1 MGELTGFLSYVL
13 QILNSLMMISN
24 VFLMMTRSIASG
36 VRIMEVIDEKVDITD
51 EKARDIQVEKGEIVF
66 DHVWFKYKK
75 EAREYVLSNISFCI
89 KPGQTVGII
98 GQTGAAKTTLVQL
111 IPRLYEAEKGRITI
125 DGIPVEEYPM
135 EHLRDA
141 IAMVLQ
147 KNTLFSGTLLSNLKW
162 GNENA
167 GQEEVELACHIA
179 CADEFIDRLPQGYE
193 TEMGQG
199 GVNVS
204 GGQKQRLCIAR
215 ALLKKPKVLIL
226 DDSTSA
232 VDTATE
238 ARIRERMRKYL
249 PDMTKIIIA
258 QRISSVRHADQ
269 IIILDDGKV
278 NDIGTHETLLERN
291 EIYRQIYDSQKEGV
305 EL

>member
-1 MGELTGFLSYVL
+1 M
-13 QILNSLMMISN
+13 
-24 VFLMMTRSIASG
+24 
-36 VRIMEVIDEKVDITD
+36 
-51 EKARDIQVEKGEIVF
+51 
-66 DHVWFKYKK
+66 
-75 EAREYVLSNISFCI
+75 VLSNISFCI

-204 GGQKQRLCIAR
+204 GGQKQRLCIAQSPAEKTKGSDPGR
-215 ALLKKPKVLIL
+215 FYQRGGYRYRGTYPGAYEKI
-226 DDSTSA
+226 SA
-232 VDTATE
+232 GHDKDHHCPE
-238 ARIRERMRKYL
+238 DLFRSGMQIRSL
-249 PDMTKIIIA
+249 SWTT
-258 QRISSVRHADQ
+258 
-269 IIILDDGKV
+269 GKSM
-278 NDIGTHETLLERN
+278 I
-291 EIYRQIYDSQKEGV
+291 
-305 EL
+305 